1 VSPFYRVAVLVTFG
15 AVVTVEQLLKRG
27 LDYYGSGLLDDAIE
41 CWRAVLAITPEEPR
55 ALEYL
60 EAVGASPVTV
70 QASERANGRHDTQ
83 RINTLVGELAR
94 TARSDAQLADA
105 LERVRE
111 RRYEEALALLYEA
124 HRVDPHN
131 TEVSRSIGVIK
142 DRLITDYR
150 RELGA
155 PTAVPM
161 VVAST
166 DLSADERDVAALVD
180 GVLCV
185 EDIVEISLL
194 GALRTYRALIT
205 LLRREM
211 LLFKESSVA
220 RATIRD
226 SRGETVVA
234 KPPSVA
240 AEPLVPK
247 PTPAAVVEPAARERP
262 LEPAPVRPSYV
273 AQLSAATQ
281 AYLRGQLSEA
291 RVLLASIAI
300 EIPADD
306 LMTRRAFDRLLERVE
321 KGQL

>member
-1 VSPFYRVAVLVTFG
+1 LVTFG

-60 EAVGASPVTV
+60 EAVGASPAMV
-70 QASERANGRHDTQ
+70 QAAERANGRHDTQ
-83 RINTLVGELAR
+83 RINALVGELAR
-94 TARSDAQLADA
+94 TATTDAQLADA

-211 LLFKESSVA
+211 LLFKEVSVA
-220 RATIRD
+220 RTTIRD
-226 SRGETVVA
+226 SRGEPVVA
-234 KPPSVA
+234 NPPSVA
-240 AEPLVPK
+240 AEPLAPE
-247 PTPAAVVEPAARERP
+247 PPAAVAELVARARP
-262 LEPAPVRPSYV
+262 LEPTPVRPAYV
-273 AQLSAATQ
+273 MQLSAATQ

-291 RVLLASIAI
+291 RVLLASIAF

-321 KGQL
+321 KGQP